1 MVKSPSSQRKAIVA
15 SVVVAILYILYMDLR
30 SVVTVGG
37 NLSYFALIGQE
48 YSNIHQL
55 PSYLAVVPGTGYDG
69 QFFLRLAMDPFN
81 FHKWA
86 FGMTFDHPY
95 RVQRIVYPLFV
106 WILSLGHHRR
116 VPLALVEVNIIAVS
130 FIAYFGTLL
139 VSTSRYAILIGI
151 SLATYVGYAFSTG
164 HDLAEPTAAALLLG
178 GLLALRKN
186 KFWAGSILLSL
197 APLARETELIIPFS
211 IGIVSLFE
219 LIKNKKPSLPAKT
232 FIIPGT
238 VFVVWQIVVAMAL
251 GRLPLS
257 GDVSSNLGTF
267 LLSPIKG
274 VIVHFDSLVG
284 SPIVFGVTT
293 KILGLPTHI
302 FGLTI
307 NVLWFVQLIVIAV
320 VTVLAGLNFKV
331 SKIPIYEKISWVITL
346 VLTLSISEAT
356 WNNSAYFRS
365 IDMLWLLS
373 ILIYTGAPHKK
384 YIWIFFM
391 GIISFAFSV
400 LLLSFNILGWA
411 NP

>member
-1 MVKSPSSQRKAIVA
+1 
-15 SVVVAILYILYMDLR
+15 MDLR

-37 NLSYFALIGQE
+37 HLSYLALIGQE
-48 YSNIHQL
+48 YSNAHQL
-55 PSYLAVVPGTGYDG
+55 PSYLAIVPGTGYDG

-86 FGMTFDHPY
+86 FGMTFDHSY
-95 RVQRIVYPLFV
+95 RVQRIIYPFFV

-116 VPLALVEVNIIAVS
+116 VPLALIEVNIIAVS

-139 VSTSRYAILIGI
+139 ASTSRYAMLIGI

-186 KFWAGSILLSL
+186 KFWMGSILLSL
-197 APLARETELIIPFS
+197 APLARETELIVPFS
-211 IGIVSLFE
+211 IGIVCLLE

-232 FIIPGT
+232 FILPGT
-238 VFVVWQIVVAMAL
+238 VFVVWQIVVATAL

-267 LLSPIKG
+267 ILSPIQG

-284 SPIVFGVTT
+284 GPIIFSVTT
-293 KILGLPTHI
+293 KIFGLQTHI
-302 FGLTI
+302 SGLSI
-307 NVLWFVQLIVIAV
+307 EALWFVQLIVISIVA
-320 VTVLAGLNFKV
+320 VLAGLNFKV
-331 SKIPIYEKISWVITL
+331 SKTPIYEKVAWIITL
-346 VLTLSISEAT
+346 VLTLSISGAT

-373 ILIYTGAPHKK
+373 ILIYAGTPHKN
-384 YIWIFFM
+384 YIWIFIM
-391 GIISFAFSV
+391 GSISFVFSV
-400 LLLSFNILGWA
+400 LLLSFNILGWT